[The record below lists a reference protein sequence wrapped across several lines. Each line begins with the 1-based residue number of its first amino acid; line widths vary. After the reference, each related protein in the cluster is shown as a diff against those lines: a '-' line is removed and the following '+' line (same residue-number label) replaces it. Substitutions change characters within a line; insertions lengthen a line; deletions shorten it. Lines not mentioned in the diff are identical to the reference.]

1 MTSVDTCAVTGY
13 QCSPDTRTGEM
24 SLSVG
29 CFIVTSLVSAV
40 LSESSINIDISISE
54 EGENS
59 NVIGRNTT
67 STVIKTQD
75 TLATI
80 GADCDTRNVSVGSE
94 LWFGVARDNVIGL
107 SGNLSWSA
115 DNIVNIDCVTG
126 RS

>member
-1 MTSVDTCAVTGY
+1 
-13 QCSPDTRTGEM
+13 M

-40 LSESSINIDISISE
+40 LTESSINIDISISE
-54 EGENS
+54 EGEDS

-75 TLATI
+75 TLAAT

-107 SGNLSWSA
+107 GGNLSWSA